1 MLMAELFWPYIG
13 GIEVITLCLARALK
27 GRGHQV
33 MVATSHGSLELP
45 DSDTFE
51 GIPIRRFPFTQA
63 LAEKRMDLFEVAYR
77 GLLTLRKEFAPEVVH
92 QTIGPAMLFHL
103 RAQARQ
109 RVPSV
114 LSFTNG
120 WEEADL
126 QEQALVTRALLEF
139 DHVIAVSDAVRE
151 DIVRIAPVALE
162 HTSVIYNAVDWPS
175 LAPAP
180 LHFEPAKLLCLGRIS
195 SEKGFDVALRAFAR
209 LAPQYPLL
217 RLQIAGDGPARPP
230 LEVLSRDLGVGDR
243 VDFSGWIQ
251 PEDVPA
257 VMNTATVFVMPSR
270 WREAFGIVTLQAMQM
285 ARPVVATAVG
295 GSPELVEEGVTGY
308 LVPNE
313 DDAAVADRIAKL
325 LADPGRAESFGAAG
339 RERARLRFSL
349 EQLLSQHEQLY
360 SELIRKGKCY
370 SCLQN

>member
-1 MLMAELFWPYIG
+1 MAELFWPYIG
-13 GIEVITLCLARALK
+13 GIEVITLCLARALRE
-27 GRGHQV
+27 RGHQV

-45 DSDTFE
+45 DSDTLE

-63 LAEKRMDLFEVAYR
+63 LTEKRMDLFEVAYR
-77 GLLTLRKEFAPEVVH
+77 GLLNLRREFAPEVVH

-109 RVPSV
+109 KIPAV

-120 WEEADL
+120 WEEADP
-126 QEQALVTRALLEF
+126 QQQALVTRALLEF
-139 DHVIAVSDAVRE
+139 DHVVAVSDAVRQ
-151 DIVRIAPVALE
+151 DIARIAPAALE

-180 LHFEPAKLLCLGRIS
+180 LPFQPAKLLCLGRIS
-195 SEKGFDVALRAFAR
+195 EEKGFDVALRAFAR
-209 LAPQYPLL
+209 LAPQHPSL
-217 RLQIAGDGPARPP
+217 RMQIAGDGPARPA
-230 LEVLSRDLGVGDR
+230 LETLSRELGIQDQ
-243 VDFSGWIQ
+243 VDYSGWIQ
-251 PEDVPA
+251 PEEVPA
-257 VMNTATVFVMPSR
+257 ALNTATVFVMPSR

-313 DDAAVADRIAKL
+313 DDAALAIRIAGL
-325 LADPGRAESFGAAG
+325 LADPDRAASMGLAG
-339 RERARLRFSL
+339 RERAQARFSL
-349 EQLLSQHEQLY
+349 EQLLFRHEQLY
-360 SELIRKGKCY
+360 SELIRKRKCH
-370 SCLQN
+370 SSLQD